1 MNSSW
6 DDSIKFVLEQEGG
19 YTNDPNDAGGETNF
33 GICKRDFPDLDIRN
47 LTQAAAEQIYITQY
61 WQECQC
67 DGLPWPLDICVFD
80 TAVNEG
86 TRPAKRILQG
96 ALSVNVDGIIG
107 DATIAAAFKAD
118 PATIAKRY
126 LMHRLTAYTRII
138 LAKPNDI
145 VFANTWHKRV
155 LDLFQLVMR

>member
-6 DDSIKFVLEQEGG
+6 DQSIAFVLDQEGG
-19 YTNDPNDAGGETNF
+19 YDNNPNDAGGETNF

-47 LTQAAAEQIYITQY
+47 LTQAAAEQIYQTEY
-61 WQECQC
+61 WQGCQC
-67 DGLPWPLDICVFD
+67 DSFPWPLDICVFD

-86 TRPAKRILQG
+86 TGEAKRLLQI
-96 ALSVNVDGIIG
+96 ALDVKVDGIIG
-107 DATIAAAFKAD
+107 DVTIAAAFKA
-118 PATIAKRY
+118 PPSMAKRF
-126 LMHRLTAYTRII
+126 LMYRLTAYTRVI

-145 VFANTWHKRV
+145 EFANGWHKRV